1 MSVKVSM
8 SVVRSII
15 GRHIQESVNKPALI
29 EAIINTVDSQSLEL
43 LVDICISENEY
54 HPFNI
59 NDIVMFKREWN
70 MNHLDHGVCDGIN
83 SMYGIIIGSDNY
95 GDEFNPYYYK
105 LNLLMF
111 DLNDKNELIMM
122 PIDKYSSEII
132 RVMPEKAEDLHNM
145 YSSIKQS

>member
-43 LVDICISENEY
+43 LVDICISEHEY

-70 MNHLDHGVCDGIN
+70 MNHLDHGLCDGFN

-111 DLNDKNELIMM
+111 DLNDKNELIMI
-122 PIDKYSSEII
+122 PIDKYSNEIT
-132 RVMPEKAEDLHNM
+132 RCLPEKAEDLRVM
-145 YSSIKQS
+145 YQSIEQS